1 MHIPFNFLIYF
12 EALRMRG
19 SSLFINLEIFIFAY
33 VEIVSSGQN
42 GEAMKALDFS
52 LDNDGQS
59 DQSVGV
65 GDKSKFF
72 DNFP

>member
-1 MHIPFNFLIYF
+1 
-12 EALRMRG
+12 MRG
-19 SSLFINLEIFIFAY
+19 SSLFINLEIFILAY
-33 VEIVSSGQN
+33 VEIVSSGQIK
-42 GEAMKALDFS
+42 EALKALDFS

-72 DNFP
+72 DSDNFSIIFLKFLIR